1 VSLFSWF
8 YFYEIKKQ
16 KNLGFIIS
24 GLFLGLGILSKT
36 FQALSFF
43 YLAIVPY
50 FLFQKRWKEL
60 LSLPHLLGI
69 VTYLLVFLLW
79 AIPVNFQ
86 IGFIPF
92 LKAWISE
99 YQTAATTAEV
109 PLIDHLS
116 SFTIGVVIGYSPWIF
131 FLFFTNIR
139 NLKIFKSISF
149 FKKNS
154 LVFFSVCLPFLIFSI
169 LFLLVQDLDIFF
181 LQQEDL
187 SF

>member
-1 VSLFSWF
+1 M
-8 YFYEIKKQ
+8 
-16 KNLGFIIS
+16 
-24 GLFLGLGILSKT
+24 
-36 FQALSFF
+36 
-43 YLAIVPY
+43 
-50 FLFQKRWKEL
+50 
-60 LSLPHLLGI
+60 SLPHLLGI

-131 FLFFTNIR
+131 FL
-139 NLKIFKSISF
+139 IFYKHKE
-149 FKKNS
+149 FKN
-154 LVFFSVCLPFLIFSI
+154 FLN
-169 LFLLVQDLDIFF
+169 Q
-181 LQQEDL
+181 
-187 SF
+187 